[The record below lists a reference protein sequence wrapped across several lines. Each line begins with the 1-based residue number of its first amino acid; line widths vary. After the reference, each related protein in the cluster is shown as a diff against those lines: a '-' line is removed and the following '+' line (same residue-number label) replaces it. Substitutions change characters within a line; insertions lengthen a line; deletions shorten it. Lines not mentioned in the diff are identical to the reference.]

1 MKLFF
6 SLIIIDLMALRLLKR
21 IQILKLSVLTL
32 TKNNLMPK
40 AIKELASAV
49 KKLASTVKK
58 LASAVRKLASA
69 VKNPAI

>member
-6 SLIIIDLMALRLLKR
+6 SLIIIDLVALRLLKR

-40 AIKELASAV
+40 AIKEPASAV
-49 KKLASTVKK
+49 RKLAFAVRKLASTVKK
-58 LASAVRKLASA
+58 LASAVKNSA
-69 VKNPAI
+69 I